1 MSINTNNN
9 TLNEILKTINK
20 LPNAKEEQEKSI
32 DITESGT
39 TEVTPDDDKVLNKV
53 TVNVDIPLK
62 DEQSKTIDITENGTI
77 TVTPD
82 DGVVWNE
89 VTVNAAVEGGESLP
103 DWDDNSPI
111 VASGRSYETSNVIW
125 ELTEKGTFKCKVVDP
140 NAKGSKDFNFG
151 LGGSALS
158 QIPLDYQAIAS
169 KIKQIYFGDGIKK
182 TDIAYAVNCIR
193 VRYPNTLIER
203 PFANFLSSVI
213 EYDASNELNS
223 RFSDYQFSTWFSL
236 EKVKLATSLVTIP
249 TRCFGQCYSLKEINL
264 ENVTTFKNACFT
276 EDFSLNSDIVFNTN
290 LISIEVMAFYRT
302 RIKSV
307 KYQNSVDNLP
317 TIANNA
323 FGQCRELKAIF
334 CPWAEGAVANANGGA
349 PNATMYYN
357 VTYDEN
363 GNPIDENGNPIVLEV

>member
-1 MSINTNNN
+1 MSEFNI
-9 TLNEILKTINK
+9 EVQGGSSVR
-20 LPNAKEEQEKSI
+20 LPTAGKYCEK
-32 DITESGT
+32 DIIVTASG
-39 TEVTPDDDKVLNKV
+39 
-53 TVNVDIPLK
+53 
-62 DEQSKTIDITENGTI
+62 
-77 TVTPD
+77 
-82 DGVVWNE
+82 
-89 VTVNAAVEGGESLP
+89 GGESLP

-140 NAKGSKDFNFG
+140 NATGKDDFDFG

-182 TDIAYAVNCIR
+182 ADIIYAVNCVR
-193 VRYPNTLIER
+193 VRYPNTLTER
-203 PFANFLSSVI
+203 PISNFLSSVI

-223 RFSDYQFSTWFSL
+223 KFSSYQFSTWYSL

-249 TRCFGQCYSLKEINL
+249 VRCFGQCYSLKEINL
-264 ENVTTFKNACFT
+264 ENVTTFKDSCFT
-276 EDFSLNSDIVFNTN
+276 EDFSLNSDIVFNAN
-290 LISIEVMAFYRT
+290 LISVEAMAFYRT

-307 KYQNSVDNLP
+307 KFQNSPDNLP
-317 TIANNA
+317 TIASNA

-334 CPWAEGAVANANGGA
+334 CPWAEGAVANVNSGA

-363 GNPIDENGNPIVLEV
+363 GNPIDENGNLIIVEV